1 MKIKKLH
8 LKKYKRFSDLTIDLG
23 KEPKRIIALVGANG
37 CGKSSVFDAMLYMQ
51 NAYAHIGNSG
61 VKDYRYHSLEQ
72 EPNYNYQNISIDFL
86 LGEFSDIYNQKKVGG
101 KEKTLFSFR
110 SSFRYNIS
118 LNVTSSMAVSELRK
132 NDYGASCAAD
142 IDQRIEEN
150 YRRLNI
156 KYNNYL
162 NENDCRPSEAKL
174 HIIGEL
180 NDAISNCLHLK
191 IDNLGNI
198 ESGDGTFFFKKE
210 DTAKAFEYDVLSS
223 GEKEVV
229 DILLDLYL
237 RKDEYDDSIY
247 IIDEPELHLNTAIQR
262 KLLIEINKM
271 IPENCQI
278 WVATHSIGF
287 LRALQDELN
296 DISQIIEF
304 KEENKWASQAY
315 TLVPMV
321 KSRNN
326 WRNLFSTAL
335 DDLTGL
341 VSPKR
346 IIYCEGRAEP
356 TPTGGERGFD
366 AEVFNSIFGEKYSD
380 TLFISSGGNTELDQR
395 SDIAI
400 SILSK
405 VFADVEILVLKD
417 RDMASGKNTTEAHRK
432 MYLENN
438 PQNHRVLNRFEIE
451 NYLFDKEVLKKYC
464 ELNGTVFDESAYDA
478 FVTDIIN
485 QQVKDNVGHI
495 RNFCGIVGSINA
507 EVFKK
512 NLAKVI
518 DSSMKVYAE
527 LEQVIF
533 HRA

>member
-1 MKIKKLH
+1 
-8 LKKYKRFSDLTIDLG
+8 
-23 KEPKRIIALVGANG
+23 
-37 CGKSSVFDAMLYMQ
+37 
-51 NAYAHIGNSG
+51 
-61 VKDYRYHSLEQ
+61 
-72 EPNYNYQNISIDFL
+72 
-86 LGEFSDIYNQKKVGG
+86 
-101 KEKTLFSFR
+101 
-110 SSFRYNIS
+110 
-118 LNVTSSMAVSELRK
+118 
-132 NDYGASCAAD
+132 
-142 IDQRIEEN
+142 
-150 YRRLNI
+150 
-156 KYNNYL
+156 
-162 NENDCRPSEAKL
+162 
-174 HIIGEL
+174 
-180 NDAISNCLHLK
+180 
-191 IDNLGNI
+191 
-198 ESGDGTFFFKKE
+198 
-210 DTAKAFEYDVLSS
+210 
-223 GEKEVV
+223 
-229 DILLDLYL
+229 
-237 RKDEYDDSIY
+237 
-247 IIDEPELHLNTAIQR
+247 
-262 KLLIEINKM
+262 
-271 IPENCQI
+271 
-278 WVATHSIGF
+278 
-287 LRALQDELN
+287 
-296 DISQIIEF
+296 
-304 KEENKWASQAY
+304 
-315 TLVPMV
+315 MV

-326 WRNLFSTAL
+326 WRNLFLTAL

-356 TPTGGERGFD
+356 TRTGRERGFD
-366 AEVFNSIFGEKYSD
+366 ADVFNSIFGEKYPD

-405 VFADVEILVLKD
+405 VFSDVEILVLKD

-464 ELNGTVFDESAYDA
+464 ELNGTAFDESAYDA